1 MLPPDTPEKKKNQT
15 NQYVDTHTKNTNAV
29 VDKEEAIDLIII
41 CLALFCR
48 LNFIK
53 SVYQKNIKIKAIA
66 TTNNSKKTL
75 LLLTTLQAPSKE
87 FEAFAAIER
96 NKDISRT
103 SLKPMNLSSF
113 TNRSSCPYGTI
124 TVIFLFIE
132 SDRSKNFTLLLRI

>member
-53 SVYQKNIKIKAIA
+53 SVYQKNIRSKLSPLQITAKNFIV
-66 TTNNSKKTL
+66 TNNT
-75 LLLTTLQAPSKE
+75 PSTFKG
-87 FEAFAAIER
+87 I
-96 NKDISRT
+96 
-103 SLKPMNLSSF
+103 
-113 TNRSSCPYGTI
+113 
-124 TVIFLFIE
+124 
-132 SDRSKNFTLLLRI
+132 

>member
-15 NQYVDTHTKNTNAV
+15 NQYVDTQTKNTNAV

-53 SVYQKNIKIKAIA
+53 FVYQKNIKIEAIA

-75 LLLTTLQAPSKE
+75 FLLTTLQAPSKE

-96 NKDISRT
+96 NKDISRI

-113 TNRSSCPYGTI
+113 TNRTSCQ
-124 TVIFLFIE
+124 
-132 SDRSKNFTLLLRI
+132 